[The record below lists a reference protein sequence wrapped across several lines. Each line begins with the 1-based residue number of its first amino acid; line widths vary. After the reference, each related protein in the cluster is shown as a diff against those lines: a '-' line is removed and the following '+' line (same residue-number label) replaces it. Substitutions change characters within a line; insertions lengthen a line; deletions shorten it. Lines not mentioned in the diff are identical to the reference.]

1 MTMSGE
7 RGVEKAE
14 RFPWEYKSAHRS
26 AVRYSL
32 SSIFFMGQTNLI
44 LPIGK
49 FPKRELVS
57 N

>member
-57 N
+57 S

>member
-32 SSIFFMGQTNLI
+32 SSIFYRFFSW
-44 LPIGK
+44 GK
-49 FPKRELVS
+49 FDPPNWEIS
-57 N
+57 